1 MLEMSL
7 QALNTQDSSVIVQSL
22 LVHAFFATL
31 LAFAFI
37 INLYTLF
44 REKNL
49 IQLNRKIYLV
59 MPAIY
64 ILLSIALLSGVFVWA
79 MEQFA
84 FSFKAVAMLFGS
96 LLMLIAE
103 IKRHKSVKFA
113 ITKKE
118 RMEAYIKKAKILYFL
133 ETILI
138 VALMVV

>member
-1 MLEMSL
+1 MSL
-7 QALNTQDSSVIVQSL
+7 QALDTHSPVIVQSL
-22 LVHAFFATL
+22 LIHAFFTAL

-64 ILLSIALLSGVFVWA
+64 ILLSIALLSGVFIWA
-79 MEQFA
+79 MQQFA
-84 FSFKAVAMLFGS
+84 FSFKAMAMLFGS
-96 LLMLIAE
+96 LLMLMAE

-118 RMEAYIKKAKILYFL
+118 RMEVYIKKAKILYFL

-138 VALMVV
+138 VVLIVV

>member
-7 QALNTQDSSVIVQSL
+7 QALNTQDSSVMAQSL
-22 LVHAFFATL
+22 LVHAFFVAL
-31 LAFAFI
+31 LALAFM

-44 REKNL
+44 KEKNF
-49 IQLNRKIYLV
+49 IQLNKKIYLV

-64 ILLSIALLSGVFVWA
+64 ILLSIALLSGIFIWA
-79 MEQFA
+79 MQQFE
-84 FSFKAVAMLFGS
+84 FSFSAVVMLLGL

-118 RMEAYIKKAKILYFL
+118 RMESYIKKAKILYFL

-138 VALMVV
+138 VVLMGL